1 MEMSIEDFKKHE
13 KLCLRNIV
21 NYELKQNPKYLEP
34 IHKLKYYLSKKD
46 ATEKDIEIIEK

>member
-1 MEMSIEDFKKHE
+1 MSIEDFKKHE

-34 IHKLKYYLSKKD
+34 NYN
-46 ATEKDIEIIEK
+46 